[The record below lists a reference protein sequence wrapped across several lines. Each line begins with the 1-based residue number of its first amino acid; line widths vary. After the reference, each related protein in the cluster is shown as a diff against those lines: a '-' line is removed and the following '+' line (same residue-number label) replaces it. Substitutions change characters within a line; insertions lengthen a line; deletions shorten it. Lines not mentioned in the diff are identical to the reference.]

1 MWLFFINV
9 ILLLISIFLF
19 IKTYKKRQ
27 IDKQIE
33 KDNILLEQKRENL
46 KREIQDLINSKNDK
60 LIAEEELTQRLDRL
74 ANIIK
79 TNNENVQNAYVE
91 YCETLDNSY
100 KAKEAE
106 YDYNVHLLE
115 TSYDCAQDELLAEIG
130 KIKQELDEI
139 KLTRRS
145 AQSALLKEKEI
156 KEKLDFYCVRP
167 SQNDLDDVQVL
178 ERIKP
183 KLHQPRI
190 LCMLIWST
198 YYQKPMTALCN
209 NVLGPIEVTGIYKIT
224 NQETD
229 ECYIGQAVDVAKRWK
244 EHAKCGLGI
253 DTPANN
259 KLYKSMQEYGLYN
272 FSFELIE
279 KCKKEELNEKEKFY
293 IELYQSYEYGF
304 NNNAG
309 IKTKV
314 DLFKNL

>member
-1 MWLFFINV
+1 MWLFFISV
-9 ILLLISIFLF
+9 ILLLISVFLF

-33 KDNILLEQKRENL
+33 KDNILLEQKREIL

-79 TNNENVQNAYVE
+79 TNNENIQNAYVE

-139 KLTRRS
+139 KLTRKS

-167 SQNDLDDVQVL
+167 SQNDLDDVQTL

-209 NVLGPIEVTGIYKIT
+209 NVLGPVEVTGIYKIT

-259 KLYKSMQEYGLYN
+259 KLYKAMQEYGLWN
-272 FSFELIE
+272 FSWELLE
-279 KCKKEELNEKEKFY
+279 KCPAEQLNEKEKFY
-293 IELYQSYEYGF
+293 IELYQAYDYGY
-304 NNNAG
+304 NSNTG
-309 IKTKV
+309 VSKKWRK
-314 DLFKNL
+314 LQ